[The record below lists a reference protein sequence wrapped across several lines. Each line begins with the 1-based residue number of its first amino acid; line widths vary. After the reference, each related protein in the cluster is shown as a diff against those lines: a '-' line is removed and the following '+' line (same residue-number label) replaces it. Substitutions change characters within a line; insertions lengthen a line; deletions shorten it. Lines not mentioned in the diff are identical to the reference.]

1 MTNEEVATYLQAHP
15 EFFEIYADM
24 LAQIDLTHPHD
35 GRAIPLSERQL
46 VQLRERTRV
55 LETKLRELVSFGE
68 ENDAISER
76 LHNLTLALIRA
87 GSLEDAVQGLYMN
100 VRELFAIPHVALR
113 FWDAENRE
121 LPEFEAVS
129 DETRVF
135 AESLSAPYC
144 SNKAMFDSLPWFGE
158 SGGELRSF
166 AYVRLSENGMNGLL
180 ALASEEAK
188 RFYPEMGTLYL
199 QRLGELSAASIG
211 RYL

>member
-24 LAQIDLTHPHD
+24 LAQIELTHPHD
-35 GRAIPLSERQL
+35 GRAIPISERQL
-46 VQLRERTRV
+46 LQLRERTRV

-76 LHNLTLALIRA
+76 LHNVTLALIRA
-87 GSLEDAVQGLYMN
+87 GRLEDAVQGLYMN
-100 VRELFAIPHVALR
+100 VREIFEIPHVALR
-113 FWDAENRE
+113 LWNADVLE
-121 LPEFEAVS
+121 LPEFEVVS
-129 DETRVF
+129 KETQVF
-135 AESLSAPYC
+135 ADSLSAPYC
-144 SNKAMFDSLPWFGE
+144 SHKAMFDTLSWFGE

-166 AYVRLSENGMNGLL
+166 AYVRLSESGMSGLL
-180 ALASEEAK
+180 ALASEDAK

>member
-1 MTNEEVATYLQAHP
+1 MTNEEVATYLQTHP
-15 EFFEIYADM
+15 EFFEIYAEM
-24 LAQIDLTHPHD
+24 LAQIELTHPHD
-35 GRAIPLSERQL
+35 GRAIPISERQL

-55 LETKLRELVSFGE
+55 LETKLRELISFGE

-76 LHNLTLALIRA
+76 LHNVTLALIRA

-100 VRELFAIPHVALR
+100 VREIFEIPHVALR
-113 FWDAENRE
+113 LWNADVRE
-121 LPEFEAVS
+121 LPEFGVVTR
-129 DETRVF
+129 ETQVF
-135 AESLSAPYC
+135 ADSLGAPYC
-144 SNKAMFDSLPWFGE
+144 SHKAMFDSLSWFGE

-166 AYVRLSENGMNGLL
+166 AYVRLSENGTSGLL
-180 ALASEEAK
+180 ALASEDAK

>member
-24 LAQIDLTHPHD
+24 LAQIELRHPHD
-35 GRAIPLSERQL
+35 GRAIPISERQL

-76 LHNLTLALIRA
+76 LHNVTLALIRA

-100 VRELFAIPHVALR
+100 VREIFEIPHVALR
-113 FWDAENRE
+113 LWNADIRE
-121 LPEFEAVS
+121 LPEFEVVS
-129 DETRVF
+129 KETQVF
-135 AESLSAPYC
+135 ADSLSAPYC
-144 SNKAMFDSLPWFGE
+144 SHKAMFDSLSWFGE

-166 AYVRLSENGMNGLL
+166 AYVQLSESGMSGLL
-180 ALASEEAK
+180 ALASEDAK